1 MKEKNEK
8 KMMLWRIMMAVI
20 LILTCLCFAGCESSS
35 GYRSS
40 GYDRRSAYD
49 AKYGAGSYD
58 ADKALMD
65 AMRDAWPD

>member
-1 MKEKNEK
+1 MKKNMLVRILLVC
-8 KMMLWRIMMAVI
+8 MMLIASIV
-20 LILTCLCFAGCESSS
+20 FAGCGSSS
-35 GYRSS
+35 SSTYRSS